1 MEIDNCKLTQ
11 NFMLNLTDIKTI
23 CTKYDIVPSKS
34 KGQNF
39 LIDTNIVEKIIVVSN
54 IDSKEIVMEIGPGV
68 GVLTGELVKKA
79 KKLIAIELD
88 RNACNFLRAEFAS
101 EKGFE
106 LIEQDVLR
114 LNRIELGLKNLGY
127 KVVANLPYNITSKF
141 LRLFLEQE
149 PKPSEMIL
157 MVQKEVAQRM
167 VAKPGEMSLLALSAQ
182 LYSVPEILFEVS
194 RNSFWPAPNVDS
206 AVIRLKL
213 KEKLP
218 NISDKA
224 LFRIAKM
231 GFSARRKQLHN
242 NISAG
247 LKISSEQAKEAIVFC
262 GFDEKIRAQDLGVEE
277 WIRLAKKL

>member
-1 MEIDNCKLTQ
+1 
-11 NFMLNLTDIKTI
+11 MLNLTDIKTI

-39 LIDTNIVEKIIVVSN
+39 LIDTNIVGKIITASN
-54 IDSKEIVMEIGPGV
+54 INSSEIVMEIGPGV
-68 GVLTGELVKKA
+68 GVLTGELVKRA
-79 KKLIAIELD
+79 GKLIAVELD
-88 RNACNFLRAEFAS
+88 RKACEFLRAEFVE

-114 LNRIELGLKNLGY
+114 LNRIELGLKNFGY

-149 PKPSEMIL
+149 PKPSEMVL

-182 LYSVPEILFEVS
+182 LYSEPEILFEVS

-242 NISAG
+242 NLSAG
-247 LKISSEQAKEAIVFC
+247 LKISSEYAKGAIVSC
-262 GFDEKIRAQDLGVEE
+262 GLDEKIRAQDLGVEE